1 MLTEVAEKLTKK
13 QQAILPPDIK
23 EPVMLKIAVVE
34 EKKKLWATLLYLRIY
49 KKTLLI
55 YKSFQLVSVTLSVF
69 EWVCLHLIIYTASM
83 TEGKDFAHIVPWF
96 SGATLKFEGKKI
108 MIGYFDIACKI
119 WFNQFVK

>member
-55 YKSFQLVSVTLSVF
+55 FRHPNLCLLLYQCLS
-69 EWVCLHLIIYTASM
+69 ECAS
-83 TEGKDFAHIVPWF
+83 I
-96 SGATLKFEGKKI
+96 
-108 MIGYFDIACKI
+108 
-119 WFNQFVK
+119 